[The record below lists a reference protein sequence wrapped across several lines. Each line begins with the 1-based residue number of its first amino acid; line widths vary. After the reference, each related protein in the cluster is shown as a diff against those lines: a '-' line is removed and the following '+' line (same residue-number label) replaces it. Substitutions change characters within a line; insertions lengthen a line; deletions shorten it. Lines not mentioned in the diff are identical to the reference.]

1 MSLVTLKDILG
12 KKGEKGAIG
21 AFSTY
26 DLFSAQGIIAGAESV
41 GRPVILMIGA
51 GVLNRP
57 GNEEIGRLMVRF
69 AERAKVPAAVFLD
82 HAKDFASCMKAI
94 RLGFSSVMIDGSYLP
109 FEENIALTKQVV
121 AAAHAV
127 NVSVE
132 AELGALAG
140 IEDGESSELKLTNPA
155 DVPVFADRTGVDALA
170 ISIGNAHGL
179 YHGIPKLHFE
189 VVEKSAALTDTP
201 LVLHGGTGLSQEQ
214 FATAVSL
221 GMKKVNIGT
230 EIKRAYMDTF
240 MKEHQ
245 KDTQSY
251 DMIGVPQKV
260 KQAVAKVVAGDL
272 DFFAEGWKNQLK

>member
-1 MSLVTLKDILG
+1 
-12 KKGEKGAIG
+12 
-21 AFSTY
+21 
-26 DLFSAQGIIAGAESV
+26 
-41 GRPVILMIGA
+41 
-51 GVLNRP
+51 
-57 GNEEIGRLMVRF
+57 
-69 AERAKVPAAVFLD
+69 
-82 HAKDFASCMKAI
+82 
-94 RLGFSSVMIDGSYLP
+94 MIDGSYLP